1 MEDIIL
7 IKDVANLVLA
17 HRVQPPSTSGTTHFE
32 GPSNLAETIK
42 ITDVTIDVKMS
53 DQRAKPMTIIGK
65 EAMGTSTL
73 VEVTTFPLT

>member
-53 DQRAKPMTIIGK
+53 D
-65 EAMGTSTL
+65 
-73 VEVTTFPLT
+73 